1 MEVFRMIYK
10 KVISSIVLVSVLF
23 LLFTVSASAQELT
36 KIYTDSDVG
45 FSISYPE
52 GWVEGELE
60 GALAWIYDEET
71 SSELIV
77 IMEEIPEGFTAKQ
90 YAEAVGDW
98 LEENLSDYKEDS
110 LTEYTLAG
118 TPGMLRIYS
127 FTFKGE
133 NSTIPVKTIE
143 AYIVKDNYG
152 VAVLCDT
159 VSDSFQAMEVTF
171 RKILESFKF
180 LE

>member
-1 MEVFRMIYK
+1 MIYK

-110 LTEYTLAG
+110 LTGIYLSRNTRYAKDIFIHLQRGEFYYSCKDNRG
-118 TPGMLRIYS
+118 IYS
-127 FTFKGE
+127 KGQLW
-133 NSTIPVKTIE
+133 SSCPLRYSI
-143 AYIVKDNYG
+143 
-152 VAVLCDT
+152 
-159 VSDSFQAMEVTF
+159 
-171 RKILESFKF
+171 R
-180 LE
+180 